1 MSLLPVSLNLKGR
14 WCVVIGGGRV
24 AVRKVETLLAAG
36 AKVRLI
42 APQADL
48 KLKRLALSGRI
59 EWKPRRWKRC
69 DLDRAWLVIAAT
81 ANRELNR
88 KIKNAATRQKIWVN
102 AVDDP
107 ENCTIIFPAFFNRG
121 GIQIAV
127 STSGQSP
134 ALARKIREQLESEWD
149 PKAEQ
154 CLEWIGKFRGQVKAK
169 LADPEKRF
177 SFWDQALTP
186 KVLKLIQRGKTA
198 ELKRALQTAFKKFQS
213 AR

>member
-1 MSLLPVSLNLKGR
+1 MKYLPVGLNLKGR

-24 AVRKVETLLAAG
+24 AVRKVETLLEAG
-36 AKVRLI
+36 GKVRLVSPQL
-42 APQADL
+42 APRLKQLVQA
-48 KLKRLALSGRI
+48 GRI

-69 DLDRAWLVIAAT
+69 DLDRAWLVIVAT
-81 ANRELNR
+81 GDREVNR
-88 KIKNAATRQKIWVN
+88 KIKNEATRQKIWVN

-127 STSGQSP
+127 GTSGQSP

-149 PKAEQ
+149 PQAGK

-169 LADPEKRF
+169 LADPEQRF
-177 SFWDQALTP
+177 NFWDQALTP

-198 ELKRALQTAFKKFQS
+198 ELKRALQTAFKKVQS